1 MAASRFLDVPDF
13 PFNLLCN
20 HYSPGYCDAFLVTDF
35 LTAAIGETFLITWFY
50 IRRNY
55 VHLSQLV
62 VTVCSLGFGNVITH
76 KEENFFYLDSIN
88 NHLSFKGTA
97 RVYEAEPCFRSVAE
111 VTLDNF

>member
-1 MAASRFLDVPDF
+1 M
-13 PFNLLCN
+13 
-20 HYSPGYCDAFLVTDF
+20 
-35 LTAAIGETFLITWFY
+35 
-50 IRRNY
+50 
-55 VHLSQLV
+55 HLSQLV